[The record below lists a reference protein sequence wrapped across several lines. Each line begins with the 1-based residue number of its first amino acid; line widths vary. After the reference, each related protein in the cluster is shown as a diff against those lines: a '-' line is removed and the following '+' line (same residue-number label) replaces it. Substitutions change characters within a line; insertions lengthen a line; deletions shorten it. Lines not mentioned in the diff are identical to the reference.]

1 MNILLVFTLYLM
13 SGPACCLNVIGYS
26 GGSVI
31 IYCNQKEYGKR
42 DLYFC
47 KNLQA
52 SDPQKKECVFLK
64 GSSYVI
70 RDRFTLIDSKES
82 FIVTFREL
90 GLQDDGSYQ
99 CGANGEWIRD
109 LNLKVNSDPCCLYP
123 KSVIGYLGETITISC
138 SYPGKFQTSLKF
150 IFKLSSESMVV
161 VMSTTD
167 AQKDRFSMFEDRSS
181 GVVNVKIRDV
191 RDDDV
196 GVYSCAVWIG
206 VNDVSYYTLFQKVH
220 LQVTAPGSSTIIISV
235 SICVVL
241 LLIGGLTLIFYK
253 LRCSRTG
260 GSADASKR
268 SRTNAPADVDY
279 ENDPPGVQN
288 KTRRT
293 PDYQNMEPNTPEYLS
308 LDPRT
313 RESDSF
319 YHNLNSNQT

>member
-1 MNILLVFTLYLM
+1 MKILLVFTFYLI

-70 RDRFTLIDSKES
+70 RDRFTLIDSNRES

-123 KSVIGYLGETITISC
+123 KSVIGYLGETVTISC
-138 SYPGKFQTSLKF
+138 SYPEKFQTSLKF
-150 IFKLSSESMVV
+150 IFKLSSESVVV

-191 RDDDV
+191 REDDV

-220 LQVTAPGSSTIIISV
+220 LQVT
-235 SICVVL
+235 
-241 LLIGGLTLIFYK
+241 
-253 LRCSRTG
+253 

-279 ENDPPGVQN
+279 ENDPPGVQY

-313 RESDSF
+313 
-319 YHNLNSNQT
+319 